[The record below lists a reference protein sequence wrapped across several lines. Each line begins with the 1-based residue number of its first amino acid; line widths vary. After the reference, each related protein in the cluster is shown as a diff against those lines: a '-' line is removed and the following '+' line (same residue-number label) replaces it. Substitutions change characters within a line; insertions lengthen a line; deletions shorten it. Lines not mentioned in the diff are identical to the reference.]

1 MMRWGVITLM
11 VMSALCMRGEYGQ
24 VDAFAWR
31 LFAGRYVG
39 MGRLMICGVVVVCDD
54 PCSS

>member
-1 MMRWGVITLM
+1 M